1 MIAPPIRLLYSEEP
15 PCDPLSPS
23 LSPQLQLADQQSAL
37 YWSEVVSLLEDVMV
51 LPANP
56 EDIVEQVATILLME
70 EQVSQT
76 VFNCI
81 RTVIW
86 NKLSKFVQVKFL
98 EFLRLLL

>member
-1 MIAPPIRLLYSEEP
+1 MIAPPIRLLYSEDP
-15 PCDPLSPS
+15 PSDSLSPS
-23 LSPQLQLADQQSAL
+23 LSLQLQQADQQSAL
-37 YWSEVVSLLEDVMV
+37 SWSEVVSLLEDVMV

-56 EDIVEQVATILLME
+56 EDIVEQIATILLME

-98 EFLRLLL
+98 DLTIRL